1 MTSAVLSAGSK
12 IGIGDAAS
20 PEVFNKIPE
29 VISLTTPEI
38 SRPTI
43 DVTSLDSTAKEYISG
58 LKDGGSIEISGNWI
72 ASNTYHQLVKT
83 NAAAGTAANFLVTL
97 PTSPVTAVEFT
108 ATPEAFGFTVE
119 PDSQITFS
127 ATLKVSGDPDWAT
140 SATVTG

>member
-1 MTSAVLSAGSK
+1 MTNAVLSAGSK
-12 IGIGDAAS
+12 IGIGDGAS

-29 VISLTTPEI
+29 VLSMTTPET
-38 SRPTI
+38 SRPTV

-58 LKDGGSIEISGNWI
+58 LKDGGSIELSGNWV
-72 ASNTYHQLVKT
+72 ASNTYHQLLKT
-83 NAAAGTAANFLVTL
+83 NASAGTAATFLITL

-108 ATPEAFGFTVE
+108 GTPEAFGFSVE

-127 ATLKVSGDPDWAT
+127 ATLKVSGDPDWTT